1 MKSEHLYI
9 IKYKIV
15 EGGLNMQHIDYD
27 VQDKKNNLR
36 SIFGKSEEKDCSLLC
51 KDLLEKKE
59 EDYPDNML
67 PNNGN
72 RSLKRSKNPRPIDD
86 NELKSMFDYRSRKMS

>member
-1 MKSEHLYI
+1 ML
-9 IKYKIV
+9 
-15 EGGLNMQHIDYD
+15 QIDYD
-27 VQDKKNNLR
+27 EQDKKNNLR
-36 SIFGKSEEKDCSLLC
+36 SIFGKSEEKDCSLLY

-86 NELKSMFDYRSRKMS
+86 NELESMFGYHSRKMF